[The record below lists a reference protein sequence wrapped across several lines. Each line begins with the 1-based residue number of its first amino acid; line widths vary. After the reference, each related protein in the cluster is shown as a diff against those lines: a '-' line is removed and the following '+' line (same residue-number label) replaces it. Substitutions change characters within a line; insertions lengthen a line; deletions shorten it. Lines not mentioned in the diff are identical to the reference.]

1 MHILLLILKIIGGLL
16 LFLLLLLILILFIVL
31 LVPVRY
37 RFSGEK
43 KEEGFPLAQV
53 EVRWLLSLVCF
64 QGAFGPDG
72 LTYQLRLAWKK
83 LLDSKD
89 DQEETKDQEDLE
101 LPDDFLEEETASG
114 QSPGPDDR
122 PPEETEPADQ
132 TEDDSGQEDISTED
146 QSGTGEKTSTEDRPG
161 AGEDISTEDQSG
173 GGEET
178 SKEDRPGAGE
188 AISTEDQSGTREET
202 SKEDQSGGGEDISK
216 EDQAPDQDL
225 IDKISAKIHT
235 ILDKLEEKKAF
246 LEDKLQFGEE
256 LLNTF
261 PLDVYLPILQATLYK
276 LLNHVRPRTI
286 EGHGCYGFEDPYT
299 TGTVTSYTAML
310 YPFYAGSLDL
320 TPDFTRKILT
330 GDLEGK
336 GRIRLGYLLWI
347 LIWLLLKKEVRFVIC
362 YVLKLRKKP
371 RQPAGKD
378 RKAQAQE

>member
-16 LFLLLLLILILFIVL
+16 LFLLLLLILILLIVL

-43 KEEGFPLAQV
+43 KEEGLPRARA
-53 EVRWLLSLVCF
+53 EVSWLMSLVCF
-64 QGAFGPDG
+64 QGAYGPEG
-72 LTYQLRLAWKK
+72 LTYGLRVAWKK
-83 LLDSKD
+83 LLDSGG
-89 DQEETKDQEDLE
+89 DQERAEDQEDLDF
-101 LPDDFLEEETASG
+101 PDDFLEEETASG

-146 QSGTGEKTSTEDRPG
+146 QSG
-161 AGEDISTEDQSG
+161 

-188 AISTEDQSGTREET
+188 DISTEDQSGTREET

-336 GRIRLGYLLWI
+336 GGIRLGYLLWI

-362 YVLKLRKKP
+362 YVLKLRKKT